1 MLQVVLLFAVIINS
15 DGRAQ
20 PRCSCGCLAG
30 TRLVSSQERGHCMRT
45 VSRFAISGVGG
56 WEEQTL
62 PHRMWQHI
70 TTKAMSVCCSLAA
83 LECSATGHAFGALH
97 HCRVL
102 VLVRQI

>member
-45 VSRFAISGVGG
+45 VSRFATHRKTIISSMNDI
-56 WEEQTL
+56 
-62 PHRMWQHI
+62 PPSSKNHNSDHYSYDR
-70 TTKAMSVCCSLAA
+70 SL
-83 LECSATGHAFGALH
+83 
-97 HCRVL
+97 V
-102 VLVRQI
+102 